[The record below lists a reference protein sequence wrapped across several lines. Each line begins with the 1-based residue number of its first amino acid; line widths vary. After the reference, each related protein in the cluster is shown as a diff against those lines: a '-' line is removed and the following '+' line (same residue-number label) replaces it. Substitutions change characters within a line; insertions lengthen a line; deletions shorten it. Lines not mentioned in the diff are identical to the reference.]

1 MDIKTTVVTLFS
13 RKKRLVVRVRNRKLE
28 RSKLPYSYKD
38 APQLSIL
45 LQSFNHRKNIP
56 SIMERLRLTCADE
69 IIVCEDGSVDGSE
82 VEWRKYLTRPND
94 FLIQTNDLHEIRTYN
109 RAANLAAGEFICLM
123 QDDDIPPKDPSW
135 ASDAI
140 ALFRRYP
147 RLAVVGCWHG
157 WAVDF
162 GDARYPVLARFGA
175 PPFDG
180 KPLSEIPFWD
190 DTIEKP
196 FMFVES
202 ICIGPM
208 FFRHSVFQELGK
220 FDLRFSGVGESGI
233 WLDYDFTMRAWLA
246 GYQVGVYASPA
257 FERNVGGQGTMIYS
271 GSSRAAN
278 YLKNRDYVYATY
290 ANKIASIRK
299 TIGDLNNKG
308 LVHRDGVPDIPLGHK
323 FDGAGKK
330 YLIITMNH
338 CTAGFFA
345 YVNFVIN
352 QLMHAERNDLHPVV
366 FFGRWSGDGEN
377 PFFSP
382 EHGDNMWDYYFEPV
396 AGLTYSDLMK
406 KVRDPNDPTSDSD
419 LMTLKSDDM
428 WWLHDHDPE
437 SAYTYPHGGETARYE
452 QIDEPAHWYK
462 KQRERA
468 RWVVE
473 RYIRVK
479 PHVAQKV
486 DDFVRAHFGDGKVI
500 GVHMR
505 GTDKGTASLPRH
517 LMRIVKPQEYFKYID
532 DYTQENSPAKIFVA
546 TDQQQFLS
554 QVRNRYG
561 GRVLSY
567 DAKRATGLLNPF
579 QVKGDGY
586 RKGEDVL
593 IDCLLLSRTNF
604 LLKCTSAV
612 GEIAFY
618 FNPALAGI
626 DLNEQTRSLSK
637 MQMRAVELRHRLWL
651 RYLRYKKRI

>member
-1 MDIKTTVVTLFS
+1 MDIKNNFVTLFS
-13 RKKRLVVRVRNRKLE
+13 RKKRLVVRVKKRKLE
-28 RSKLPYSYKD
+28 RSKLPHLYKD
-38 APQLSIL
+38 TPSLSIL
-45 LQSFNHRKNIP
+45 IQSFNHRKNIP
-56 SIMERLRLTCADE
+56 TIMERLRLTRAEE

-82 VEWRKYLTRPND
+82 IEWRKYLTRPND
-94 FLIQTNDLHEIRTYN
+94 FLIQSNDLHEIRTYN
-109 RAANLAAGEFICLM
+109 RAANLAAGEFICAM

-135 ASDAI
+135 ASDAL
-140 ALFRRYP
+140 ALFWKYP

-162 GDARYPVLARFGA
+162 DDPRYPVLARFGA
-175 PPFDG
+175 PPFPG
-180 KPLSEIPFWD
+180 KPVAEIPFWD

-208 FFRHSVFQELGK
+208 FFRRSVFEELGK
-220 FDLRFSGVGESGI
+220 FDPRFSDVGESGI

-246 GYQVGVYASPA
+246 GYQVGVYSSAA

-271 GSSRAAN
+271 GDSRSAN
-278 YLKNRDYVYATY
+278 YAKNRDYVYSTY
-290 ANKIASIRK
+290 GSKIASIRK
-299 TIGDLNNKG
+299 TIGDLNNKS

-323 FDGAGKK
+323 ADDTGKK

-345 YVNFVIN
+345 YLNFVIN
-352 QLMHAERNDLHPVV
+352 QLMHAERNNLHPVV

-377 PFFSP
+377 PFFST
-382 EHGDNMWDYYFEPV
+382 ERGDNMWDYYFEPV
-396 AGLTYSDLMK
+396 AGLTYSDLME

-419 LMTLKSDDM
+419 LITLKSHDM
-428 WWLHDHDPE
+428 WYLHDHDPE
-437 SAYTYPHGGETARYE
+437 SVYTYPHGSETARYE
-452 QIDEPAHWYK
+452 QADQPDHWYE

-479 PHVAQKV
+479 PHIAQKV
-486 DDFVRAHFGDGKVI
+486 DDFAHAHFGDGNVI
-500 GVHMR
+500 GLHIR

-517 LMRIVKPQEYFKYID
+517 LMRIVKAREYFKYID
-532 DYTQENSPAKIFVA
+532 DYMDTNGPAKIFVA

-561 GRVLSY
+561 ERVLSS
-567 DAKRATGLLNPF
+567 DSKRATGVLNPF
-579 QVKGDGY
+579 QIKGNGY

-612 GEIAFY
+612 GEFAFY
-618 FNPALAGI
+618 FNPMLSGI

-637 MQMRAVELRHRLWL
+637 LQLTAIEIRHKLWL
-651 RYLRYKKRI
+651 TYLRYKKRI